1 MNKSEIVRR
10 IAETGIIPVV
20 RASSLAE
27 AEIIVRALV
36 DGGIDIVEI
45 TMTVPGALRLIEQLV
60 KDYSEQI
67 VVGVGTV
74 IDAETAR
81 LCTLAGAQFV
91 VSPAL
96 NLKLIEACRRYS
108 VTVISG
114 ALTPTEILRAWQA
127 GADAV
132 KIFPCDAMGGAG
144 YLKAVKAPFPNIE
157 MIPTGGV
164 SLENAADF
172 IRAGAMA
179 VGVGGELVDRQAARD
194 NRPQIIADKARRF
207 VEVIRQARV
216 VDAAP
221 KALIKH
227 GYQT

>member
-1 MNKSEIVRR
+1 MNKTEVVRR
-10 IAETGIIPVV
+10 IAKTGIIPVV

-36 DGGIDIVEI
+36 EGGIDVVEI

-60 KDYSEQI
+60 KHYSEQI
-67 VVGVGTV
+67 VIGIGTV

-96 NLKLIEACRRYS
+96 NIKLIETCRRYS

-114 ALTPTEILRAWQA
+114 ALTPTEIVHAWQA

-144 YLKAVKAPFPNIE
+144 YLKALKAPLPNIE

-164 SLENAADF
+164 SLANAADF

-179 VGVGGELVDRQAARD
+179 IGVGGELVDRQAVLD

-207 VEVIRQARV
+207 VEIIQHARSP
-216 VDAAP
+216 DAATKP
-221 KALIKH
+221 LIKH
-227 GYQT
+227 SFQT